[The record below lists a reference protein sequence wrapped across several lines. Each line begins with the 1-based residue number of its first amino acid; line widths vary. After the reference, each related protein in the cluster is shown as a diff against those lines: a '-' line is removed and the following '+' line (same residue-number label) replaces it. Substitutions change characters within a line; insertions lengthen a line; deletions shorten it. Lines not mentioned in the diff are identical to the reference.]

1 MIQCYRALPAEV
13 EGGGESGE
21 SGSGLDYD
29 ELMQVM
35 IVVFFV

>member
-1 MIQCYRALPAEV
+1 MSQCYRALPTGV
-13 EGGGESGE
+13 EGGDE

>member
-1 MIQCYRALPAEV
+1 MSQCYRALPAEV
-13 EGGGESGE
+13 EGGGE